1 MSPPSK
7 SGLPIC
13 AICAKPIGDRESFQ
27 VGTVGQKY
35 HLECVRQRREE
46 GNAPE
51 VAEDPENEP

>member
-1 MSPPSK
+1 MNPPSATVP
-7 SGLPIC
+7 PIC
-13 AICAKPIGDRESFQ
+13 AICAKPIGDMESFQ

-51 VAEDPENEP
+51 VAEDPANEP